1 MQKRLPFT
9 VIMVLEDFAKDQAV
23 NYFED
28 VVPSLTDE
36 EKLDLYSNL
45 IGNSTYFKDNLNSL
59 IPVSLIN
66 EVLVD
71 AFKRLRKEPMEWWD
85 QIITVLKHYFSETL
99 IKKLRPLIKEME
111 DSRKMSMAQVIESLL
126 LNSDE

>member
-28 VVPSLTDE
+28 VVPSLTGE

>member
-1 MQKRLPFT
+1 
-9 VIMVLEDFAKDQAV
+9 MVLEDFAKDQAV

>member
-28 VVPSLTDE
+28 VIPSLTDE

-66 EVLVD
+66 EVLVG

-99 IKKLRPLIKEME
+99 IKKLKPLIKEME
-111 DSRKMSMAQVIESLL
+111 DSRKVSMAQVMESLL